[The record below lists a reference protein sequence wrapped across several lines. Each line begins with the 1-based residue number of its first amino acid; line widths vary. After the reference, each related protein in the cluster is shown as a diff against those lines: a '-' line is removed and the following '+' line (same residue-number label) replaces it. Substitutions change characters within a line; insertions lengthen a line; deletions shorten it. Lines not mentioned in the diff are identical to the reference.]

1 MLSAAQ
7 LTIVSRLNKRH
18 LRKVIVTWD
27 ILLANDPVLRS
38 AP

>member
-7 LTIVSRLNKRH
+7 LTTVSRLSKRH
-18 LRKVIVTWD
+18 LRKISVTWE
-27 ILLANDPVLRS
+27 ILFANDPALRS

>member
-18 LRKVIVTWD
+18 LRRISVTWEF
-27 ILLANDPVLRS
+27 LFANDPALRS